1 MPEKVTRQEKI
12 IELAILKARETIEAL
27 RDGENTEFDIVKLK
41 RPKAEKADKIK
52 NQTQK
57 KEGYGLAGDEF
68 NNKLNKAAISQ
79 REKDRLWWSKRW
91 DEVNKNDA
99 VIRRLKK
106 DPEMTPEKEE
116 TLKLMIERTDE
127 MYKALTLL
135 KSKKYKSSSD
145 DNEKKAEDPRDVSF
159 SPEEQESADVRFK
172 EIKDALDHYS
182 KLTGSNPSIN
192 DLGKI
197 ESAQKKAME
206 MLNEMTKRYGRGF

>member
-1 MPEKVTRQEKI
+1 MPEKVTREEKI
-12 IELAILKARETIEAL
+12 IELAILKAREVKAL
-27 RDGENTEFDIVKLK
+27 RDGEKIEPYDMEKVK

-57 KEGYGLAGDEF
+57 KEGYGLAGEVIG
-68 NNKLNKAAISQ
+68 KGLKKAAIS
-79 REKDRLWWSKRW
+79 RSEKDRLWWSKRW

-127 MYKALTLL
+127 MYKTLTLL

-172 EIKDALDHYS
+172 EIKDALDHYR

-206 MLNEMTKRYGRGF
+206 MLNEMTEHYGRGF